1 MPSFEFLLACVKT
14 ILWDIYLTIA
24 NKLTPDAQPG
34 RLIPAGRPGAGGKWP
49 KFVPPSPGDSRC
61 SCPALNAMANHGI
74 LPHDGKNITFTEMGE
89 KIHSTY
95 NFAPSFC
102 YFVPNFAANML
113 GRSYARHTFDLADLD
128 LHNGIEHDASLTRLD
143 SALAPDQGTPHEPFV
158 RELLDSATGRD
169 ARTGE
174 PRFTVADLSKIS
186 ARRRVQARA
195 TNGAYSLEKV
205 HQKFSAANTS
215 TMLRIFGGKL
225 DDIETML
232 IEERIPDGWE
242 SSTKA
247 RHGLTILS
255 FQDTVKAVAAGI
267 DEGAAAREMEAEKA
281 REMEAETAEKR
292 GEKGKGR
299 EGVID
304 GQAPLLRSRKGMGI
318 GQA

>member
-1 MPSFEFLLACVKT
+1 MPGLGFIFVCIKT
-14 ILWDIYLTIA
+14 ILWDIYLNIA
-24 NKLTPDAQPG
+24 NLLTPNAKPG
-34 RLIPAGRPGAGGKWP
+34 RLIPSGMPGAGGKWP
-49 KFVPPSPGDSRC
+49 EFVPSKAGDSRC

-74 LPHDGKNITFTEMGE
+74 LPHDGKNITFSEMGD
-89 KIHSTY
+89 KINATY

-102 YFVPNFAANML
+102 YFVPNFAAKML
-113 GRSYARHTFDLADLD
+113 GRNYKKHTFNLADLD

-143 SALAPDQGTPHEPFV
+143 SALAPDQGAPYEPFV
-158 RELLDSATGRD
+158 RELLDSASGCD

-174 PRFTVADLSKIS
+174 KRLTVADLSKIS

-215 TMLRIFGGKL
+215 TMVRIFGGKL

-232 IEERIPDGWE
+232 LEERITDGWE

-255 FQDTVKAVAAGI
+255 FQSTVKAVAKGI
-267 DEGAAAREMEAEKA
+267 DEGAAAREMEGEAA
-281 REMEAETAEKR
+281 RDL
-292 GEKGKGR
+292 EKGTASDL
-299 EGVID
+299 EGENMIAMEGGKDV
-304 GQAPLLRSRKGMGI
+304 KEMV
-318 GQA
+318 